1 MGVEKNI
8 NPEIIEKIRNGGI
21 GVLPTDTL
29 YGIVGSALNENAV
42 QRIYSLR
49 KRNSSK
55 SMIILI
61 SSLNDLGFFDIPLE
75 PVLLEKVKTF
85 WPGKVSIIL
94 DCSKKEFHYLHRG
107 GNSLAFRLP
116 EDEWLRELLK
126 QTGPLV
132 APSANLEGEKEAKD
146 INQARE
152 YFGESVDFY
161 VDHGVLESEPSTIVR
176 IKEGKLEIVRKGAVD
191 IEEYA

>member
-1 MGVEKNI
+1 MGAEKNI
-8 NPEIIEKIRNGGI
+8 DSEVIEKIRNGGV

-29 YGIVGSALNENAV
+29 YGIVGSALNEDAV
-42 QRIYSLR
+42 ELIYALR

-55 SMIILI
+55 PMIILI
-61 SSLNDLGFFDIPLE
+61 ASLNDLGFFDIPLE

-94 DCSKKEFHYLHRG
+94 DCTKKEFHYLHRG

-132 APSANLEGEKEAKD
+132 APSANFEGEKEAKD
-146 INQARE
+146 IDQARE

-161 VDHGVLESEPSTIVR
+161 VDFGVLESDPSTIVR
-176 IKEGKLEIVRKGAVD
+176 IKEGKLEVVRKGAVD
-191 IEEYA
+191 VEKYA